1 MNVPAEAHQR
11 ETGGKRTRDLAS
23 GTVPAAPL
31 VSIVTVVKNGAG
43 HLAACMESVFAQSW
57 PDVEYIVID
66 GGSTDGTLDIIRR
79 FEDRID
85 YWVSEPDRGIFDAM
99 NKGIACA
106 GGELI
111 GLLNAD
117 DWYEPGAVETA
128 ATAYLRHGVAG
139 VYYGEKHLVQVDMG
153 RVYEVTS
160 SLEFWRGMTVCHQA
174 MFVHRDVYRQ
184 IGSYDLRYRLAA
196 DFDFFVRAL
205 RRGIPFIPL
214 GKVVVNFRDSG
225 ASAQGLVE
233 GNREISAI
241 LRRIYGATSTIYVK
255 NRLLTGYNLAAVTA
269 GRLIGRLFGMR
280 ALNLLR
286 IPFYRLF
293 TRRGGVVKR

>member
-1 MNVPAEAHQR
+1 MNRLQKDE
-11 ETGGKRTRDLAS
+11 GGKRLRNDS
-23 GTVPAAPL
+23 ENQRHDRPL

-43 HLAACMESVFAQSW
+43 HLAQCMESVFAQNW
-57 PDVEYIVID
+57 PDVEYIIID

-85 YWVSEPDRGIFDAM
+85 YWVSEPDRGIYDAM
-99 NKGIACA
+99 NKGIALA

-111 GLLNAD
+111 GLLNSD
-117 DWYEPGAVETA
+117 DWYEPGAIGAA
-128 ATAYLRHGVAG
+128 ATAYGEKGVPG
-139 VYYGEKHLVQVDMG
+139 IYYGDRHLVQVDMG
-153 RVYEVTS
+153 RVYEMPS
-160 SLEFWRGMTVCHQA
+160 SLDVWRGMTVCHQA

-196 DFDFFVRAL
+196 DFDFFVRAV
-205 RRGIPFIPL
+205 REEIPFIRL
-214 GKVVVNFRDSG
+214 GRFVVNFRDSG
-225 ASAQGLVE
+225 ASARSLRE

-241 LRRIYGATSTIYVK
+241 LRETYGTFSAIHIK
-255 NRLLTGYNLAAVTA
+255 NRLLTGYNLAAVAA
-269 GRLIGRLFGMR
+269 GRLIGRLLGER

-286 IPFYRLF
+286 VPFYRLF